1 MEPLTQFILT
11 LFVLLVC
18 ALVFKSR
25 AGPKKKACTAP
36 EAGGTLPIIGHLHLL
51 GGRTLAHKVLSNMAD
66 KYGPVYTIK
75 LGSYRYL
82 IINSCEVAKEC
93 FTVHDKAFS
102 TRPSVA
108 AARLLGYNCAM
119 FGLTGYGEYW
129 RKMRKIATIEL
140 LSNHRLDLLKHK
152 PAAEVDSMMKELYKV
167 CGRKGSAE
175 SGTLV
180 DMKQWYGNLTLNI
193 AIRMVGGKR
202 YFGTDADVDEESANR
217 VQTVMREVIYLFG
230 VFVLSDALP
239 LFGWLDT
246 NGYENRMKRAAKE
259 LDRLIAGW
267 LEEHK
272 QRRLTEGKRSEEDQD
287 FMDVMLN
294 TVEDAKISKYD
305 ADTITKATC
314 LVNFSLLSYLI
325 FLYFYLII
333 LELKTLNLII

>member
-1 MEPLTQFILT
+1 MEPLIQFFLT
-11 LFVLLVC
+11 LFALLVC
-18 ALVFKSR
+18 ALIFKSR
-25 AGPKKKACTAP
+25 TTPKKKPCTAP
-36 EAGGTLPIIGHLHLL
+36 QAGGTLPIIGHLHLL
-51 GGRTLAHKVLSNMAD
+51 GGRTLAHKVLSSMAD

-82 IINSCEVAKEC
+82 IINSWEVAKEC

-152 PAAEVDSMMKELYKV
+152 PASEVESMMKELYKL
-167 CGRKGSAE
+167 CATKGSAKR
-175 SGTLV
+175 GAVV

-202 YFGTDADVDEESANR
+202 YFGTNADVDEESALR
-217 VQTVMREVIYLFG
+217 VQKVMREVIYLFG

-246 NGYENRMKRAAKE
+246 NGYEKRMKRAAKE
-259 LDRLIAGW
+259 LDGLIGGW

-272 QRRLTEGKRSEEDQD
+272 QKRLTEGKTEEEEQD

-294 TVEDAKISKYD
+294 TVEDAKISSYD

-314 LVNFSLLSYLI
+314 LVSRSLVNFQ
-325 FLYFYLII
+325 
-333 LELKTLNLII
+333 

>member
-1 MEPLTQFILT
+1 MEPLTQFLLT

-36 EAGGTLPIIGHLHLL
+36 AAGGTLPIIGHMHLV
-51 GGRTLAHKVLSNMAD
+51 GGRTLAHKVFSNMAD
-66 KYGPVYTIK
+66 KYGPVFTVK

-82 IINSCEVAKEC
+82 VINNWEVAKEC

-108 AARLLGYNCAM
+108 SARLLGYNCAM
-119 FGLTGYGEYW
+119 FGLTGYGDYW
-129 RKMRKIATIEL
+129 RKMRKLATIEL

-167 CGRKGSAE
+167 CGRKGSPE
-175 SGTLV
+175 SGTVV

-217 VQTVMREVIYLFG
+217 VQKVMREVIYLFG

-239 LFGWLDT
+239 FFGWLDT

-294 TVEDAKISKYD
+294 TVEDAKISQFD

-314 LVNFSLLSYLI
+314 LVNFSLFI
-325 FLYFYLII
+325 FLLFYLII
-333 LELKTLNLII
+333 LDLNLKPFNLII